1 MAGGE
6 ESSSSDYGALNVT
19 RFLPTQSRS
28 REELI
33 LQTYGEGNGPLE
45 VGDDGTARSIFNDDG
60 GDVQRWLR
68 RRWCRWGVHL
78 QVLNQHGRP

>member
-6 ESSSSDYGALNVT
+6 ESSSSGYGALNVT

-45 VGDDGTARSIFNDDG
+45 VGDDGTTRSIFNDDG
-60 GDVQRWLR
+60 GDVQLR
-68 RRWCRWGVHL
+68 FGSNVGSDGGGAGGGSTSKC
-78 QVLNQHGRP
+78 